1 MVRLLPWL
9 LLAACAPK
17 SPRIPGPLA
26 AVGREAST
34 VHTPPPSPSE
44 LEPGRGKS
52 KTRRKPDEDA
62 VVAAA
67 RYYLDHSM
75 KGFRDDCSG
84 FVMAVYAKVGRPVSG
99 SAAHFYELAKDAGAL
114 HHRKLPKPGDLAF
127 FDDTYDR
134 NHNGKLDDEL
144 SHVAVVMEVKPDG
157 TVVMAHGGTSRGR
170 TTLTMNLQH
179 PEVRSAEDGT
189 VYNDWLRVKR
199 DSDPPGTGYLAGELW
214 RAFASFQS
222 DWTDAAAD
230 PERD

>member
-17 SPRIPGPLA
+17 APRIPGPLA

-34 VHTPPPSPSE
+34 VHTPPPSPSQ
-44 LEPGRGKS
+44 LEPGRHKV
-52 KTRRKPDEDA
+52 KRKPDEDA

-67 RYYLDHSM
+67 KYYLDHSM
-75 KGFRDDCSG
+75 RGFRDDCSG
-84 FVMAVYAKVGRPVSG
+84 FVMAVYAKVGRPVAGNTAS
-99 SAAHFYELAKDAGAL
+99 FYSQAKEAGAL
-114 HHRKLPKPGDLAF
+114 HHRKLPRPGDLAF

-134 NHNGKLDDEL
+134 NHNGRLDDEL
-144 SHVAVVMEVKPDG
+144 SHVAIVIEVKDDG

-170 TTLTMNLQH
+170 TTLQMNLQH
-179 PEVRSAEDGT
+179 PEVRHAEGGV

-199 DSDPPGTGYLAGELW
+199 DSDPAGTRYLAGELW
-214 RAFASFQS
+214 SGFASFQS

-230 PERD
+230 PEKE